1 MSQQSKHIVV
11 WEQCLSIISDILPE
25 SHFKTWFAPLKP
37 LSLDGS
43 TITLAV
49 PSHFFVEYIEQHFL
63 DMLGAVLKRVIGP
76 SAKLNYSVNV
86 AQSSPAMSISAQN
99 KQKYTNRG
107 FMPDAPSG
115 ETNPYTIP
123 GIKRIVVDPQLN
135 PVFTFENFIEGD
147 CNKLGREAGITIAKN
162 PGRNSFNP
170 LFIYGGSGLGKTH
183 LAQAIGIAIKDAFP
197 DKVVLYIPASRF
209 KTQYMN
215 AASVKNKVS
224 DFINFY
230 QKIDVLIIDDVQ
242 EFADMPG
249 TQRAFFQI
257 FNHLHLSGKQLIL
270 TSDRAPAEM
279 QGLEERLLSRFKW
292 GLAAELLPPAYE
304 TRVKILKS
312 KCRQEGVDL
321 DETIV
326 NYLASKITANVRE
339 LEGTLFT
346 LIAHATLARREITL
360 ELAQSL
366 VEKVVTESKTE
377 LTVERIQNVVC
388 NYFGIKPEMILS
400 KTRKREIV
408 QARQIAMYLSRNHT
422 KSSLATIGS
431 QIGGK
436 DHATVL
442 HSCNTVSD
450 LMDTDRTFRQYI
462 VDIER
467 QLTANN

>member
-1 MSQQSKHIVV
+1 M
-11 WEQCLSIISDILPE
+11 
-25 SHFKTWFAPLKP
+25 
-37 LSLDGS
+37 
-43 TITLAV
+43 
-49 PSHFFVEYIEQHFL
+49 
-63 DMLGAVLKRVIGP
+63 
-76 SAKLNYSVNV
+76 
-86 AQSSPAMSISAQN
+86 
-99 KQKYTNRG
+99 
-107 FMPDAPSG
+107 
-115 ETNPYTIP
+115 
-123 GIKRIVVDPQLN
+123 
-135 PVFTFENFIEGD
+135 
-147 CNKLGREAGITIAKN
+147 
-162 PGRNSFNP
+162 
-170 LFIYGGSGLGKTH
+170 
-183 LAQAIGIAIKDAFP
+183 
-197 DKVVLYIPASRF
+197 
-209 KTQYMN
+209 
-215 AASVKNKVS
+215 
-224 DFINFY
+224 
-230 QKIDVLIIDDVQ
+230 
-242 EFADMPG
+242 
-249 TQRAFFQI
+249 
-257 FNHLHLSGKQLIL
+257 
-270 TSDRAPAEM
+270 
-279 QGLEERLLSRFKW
+279 
-292 GLAAELLPPAYE
+292 LPPAYE
-304 TRVKILKS
+304 TRVEILKS

-366 VEKVVTESKTE
+366 VEKVVTENKTE